1 MPKISELESQVRNE
15 IIIILKDT
23 LEDRKKVIRQFQ
35 IITLVLFIFSM
46 ILLSGISIYY
56 EHSFHNFLSKYDYQ
70 NEVIENNIEA
80 DTQGNGTI
88 YDLKNNTNIG
98 K

>member
-35 IITLVLFIFSM
+35 IITLILFIFSM
-46 ILLSGISIYY
+46 ILLSAISVYF
-56 EHSFHNFLSKYDYQ
+56 EHSFHNFLSQYDYQ
-70 NEVIENNIEA
+70 DEVVEQKI
-80 DTQGNGTI
+80 DTEGNG
-88 YDLKNNTNIG
+88 NITEAN
-98 K
+98 KYSVRK

>member
-35 IITLVLFIFSM
+35 IINLALFIFSM

-56 EHSFHNFLSKYDYQ
+56 EHSFHKFLSQYDYQ
-70 NEVIENNIEA
+70 NEIVEQNENHI
-80 DTQGNGTI
+80 Q
-88 YDLKNNTNIG
+88 K
-98 K
+98 